1 MTFKGVLSDPE
12 SRERWV
18 GRFSYRWVLNIPAP
32 GLATHTPEIS
42 LNLLRAFYDEGLVDN
57 RTFLVWLV
65 QQLATCNL
73 AQLGFIARLVD
84 EYLDGMLVTRSITR
98 PFVDACLAKV
108 SEVSFHNDPVPHV
121 RFFSLT
127 QFFPQIATAQFR
139 SVVPNTDS
147 ILRTSLKVDSDFSG
161 VTVFPH

>member
-18 GRFSYRWVLNIPAP
+18 GRFSYRCVLYAE
-32 GLATHTPEIS
+32 THRLGDWNSRTLENS

-73 AQLGFIARLVD
+73 AQLGFIARLVN
-84 EYLDGMLVTRSITR
+84 EYLDGMLVTRSVTR
-98 PFVDACLAKV
+98 PFVDVCLGKV
-108 SEVSFHNDPVPHV
+108 SEVLSCNRPSVCMFFFCQLVSLA
-121 RFFSLT
+121 RFLQLNSGRSYRTLT
-127 QFFPQIATAQFR
+127 P
-139 SVVPNTDS
+139 S
-147 ILRTSLKVDSDFSG
+147 
-161 VTVFPH
+161 